1 MSLTLTNIPTIMR
14 ANKWP
19 RGADLMDSWF
29 ARNVTIAPKYGMP
42 DTTTVTMGWVLSFPR
57 AKEVF
62 DQVLKDKIWANEAAR
77 KQIGKMLRA
86 KGLLGPGTRTFGNLG
101 ARVDVQDPDYINF
114 RVVGFSAFD
123 TDDMS
128 ASLGNFLFRV
138 VVAGTVTGALPAAK
152 GASAPA
158 APPSYQVKV
167 TEVGLYVADSYDFN
181 GDQMLGFWN
190 EKKNTMSM
198 INPFAGTEV
207 TNADFRAWR
216 TANNKG
222 GDFRVLSDVRRVTLT
237 AADTFDVQ

>member
-1 MSLTLTNIPTIMR
+1 MSLTLTHIPAIMR

-29 ARNVTIAPKYGMP
+29 ARNVAIAPKFGLP
-42 DTTTVTMGWVLSFPR
+42 DTTTITMNWVLSFPR
-57 AKEVF
+57 AKAVF
-62 DQVLKDKIWANEAAR
+62 DEVVKDRIWANEAGR

-86 KGLLGPGTRTFGNLG
+86 KGLLGPGTRSFGSLG
-101 ARVDVQDPDYINF
+101 ARVEVQDPDYVNF
-114 RVVGFSAFD
+114 RVIGFGIMD

-128 ASLGNFLFRV
+128 AALGNFLFRV
-138 VVAGTVTGALPAAK
+138 VVAGTVTGAPPAAK

-158 APPSYQVKV
+158 AAPGYKVKV
-167 TEVGLYVADSYDFN
+167 TEVGIYVADSYDFN
-181 GDQMLGFWN
+181 GDQMLGWWN

-222 GDFRVLSDVRRVTLT
+222 GDFRVLSDVRRFVLPSP
-237 AADTFDVQ
+237 DTFDVQ